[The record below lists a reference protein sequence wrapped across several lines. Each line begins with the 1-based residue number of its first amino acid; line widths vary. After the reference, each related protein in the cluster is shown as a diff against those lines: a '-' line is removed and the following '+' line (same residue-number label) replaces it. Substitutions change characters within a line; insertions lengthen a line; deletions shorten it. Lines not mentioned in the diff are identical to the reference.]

1 MNISTVITTASATA
15 SANGFAFERRIGY
28 ILNQLKDALLEKAR
42 QNHIAPLEQGRQ
54 NHIALLE
61 KARQNHIAPLEQG
74 RQNHIAPLEQ
84 APLEQAPEEWI
95 IVIHDEQEIRDFFK
109 EQSLNGV
116 DHMVQIQDPT
126 GQQHLFLIQEK
137 WKVLT
142 NQREVSQFLDC
153 CARILARMPDYKGL
167 THRLWVSRTVPSLNG
182 DKSLQEGQ
190 CIVVQTCTSQ
200 TMLAVNTLLMICELL
215 GNIRSVALGIID
227 KLGSLLPS
235 AEEAIVDPKVTEE
248 QNTFEPVSNFGEK
261 RVLPITKQTV
271 VMVKKCD

>member
-1 MNISTVITTASATA
+1 MATTA

-28 ILNQLKDALLEKAR
+28 ILNELRLALLEKAR
-42 QNHIAPLEQGRQ
+42 QNHT
-54 NHIALLE
+54 ALLE
-61 KARQNHIAPLEQG
+61 KARQNHTALLEQ
-74 RQNHIAPLEQ
+74 ED
-84 APLEQAPEEWI
+84 EWV

-137 WKVLT
+137 WRLLT

-167 THRLWVSRTVPSLNG
+167 IHRLWVSRTVPSLNG
-182 DKSLQEGQ
+182 EKSLKEGQ

-200 TMLAVNTLLMICELL
+200 TMLAVNTLLMICEIL
-215 GNIRSVALGIID
+215 GDYRSIALTIIG

-235 AEEAIVDPKVTEE
+235 AEEAIVDPKIADPP

-271 VMVKKCD
+271 VMVKKVD